1 MSLVMGIDLDIV
13 NEESVKHQF
22 IKKIIYGTY
31 KKYGKIVFVKNESVP
46 TGLRFGEF
54 EEDEKDPNLQYYK
67 TTNSNDSLILEKQD
81 NFDLLMEAGFLLGSK
96 NTPLKPDLVFWD
108 KLNKKP
114 HTIIEIINTSAPS
127 AEKYEAYCEA
137 DVNYISIF
145 TRDKKFDIDSFFN
158 LIDGQEKR
166 ILRFPVKCTQI
177 IKKNLTSGE
186 KMSEILKGI
195 TESKYEYVGYF
206 KDFED
211 LPFIF
216 NKGKDSME
224 FFPQCRPNFDTVEY
238 EKSSG
243 PIKGSYDLKTKKIPK
258 LVKAFK
264 NFNKDNFKKEI
275 IEELYFK
282 KGIPSSRINSIFK
295 VKVERMIQK
304 YDDPFLSCTVID
316 VAAGDDS
323 YNILKGKD
331 VKIIYKNNNE
341 EPVETGNTYYFKN
354 TSSLYP
360 YNDTY
365 KIYSEK
371 IVSFEEYD
379 KMKNRQFESYELF
392 YLPILKKVTGGMVY
406 ENN

>member
-1 MSLVMGIDLDIV
+1 MSLIMGIDLDIV

-31 KKYGKIVFVKNESVP
+31 KKYGKIVFVKSDSH
-46 TGLRFGEF
+46 FGEY
-54 EEDEKDPNLQYYK
+54 EEDEKDSNVQYYK
-67 TTNSNDSLILEKQD
+67 TKNSNDSLILEKQD
-81 NFDLLMEAGFLLGSK
+81 NFDLLMEAGFFLGSK
-96 NTPLKPDLVFWD
+96 GTPLKPDLVFWD
-108 KLNKKP
+108 KLNNKA

-127 AEKYEAYCEA
+127 AEKYEAYCES

-145 TRDKKFDIDSFFN
+145 TRDKKFDINSFFN

-177 IKKNLTSGE
+177 IKRNLTPGE

-216 NKGKDSME
+216 NKEKDSME
-224 FFPQCRPNFDTVEY
+224 FFPQCRPNFNTVEY
-238 EKSSG
+238 EKSSS

-264 NFNKDNFKKEI
+264 NFNKDNFKKET
-275 IEELYFK
+275 IEEQYFK
-282 KGIPSSRINSIFK
+282 KGIPSSRIKSIFK

-304 YDDPFLSCTVID
+304 YDDPFLSCTIID
-316 VAAGDDS
+316 SVGDDS
-323 YNILKGKD
+323 YNVLKGRD
-331 VKIIYKNNNE
+331 VKIIYKNNDE
-341 EPVETGNTYYFKN
+341 EPVEAGHIYYFKN
-354 TSSLYP
+354 TGSLYP

-371 IVSFEEYD
+371 IVSSEEYN
-379 KMKNRQFESYELF
+379 KMKIRKFKNYELF
-392 YLPILKKVTGGMVY
+392 YLPILKNFTTGMFY